1 MIQAAIPI
9 SEVAL
14 RFGVRASALRYYE
27 EIGLLKPA
35 TRRSGRRYYGMT
47 ELKRL
52 ALIQLL
58 RDTGRLSLEEIAD
71 ILTGQSGTKSSRKIL
86 KDRIAILEDQI
97 RTAEAAKG
105 YLEYMLSCPRENPF
119 DGCPVLAKELNRRLK
134 RTDGSLARQDDAVDD
149 EEPRAQGHAAAAE

>member
-1 MIQAAIPI
+1 LAQDAAMIETAIPI
-9 SEVAL
+9 SEVA
-14 RFGVRASALRYYE
+14 RQFGVRASALRYYE

-35 TRRSGRRYYGMT
+35 MRRSGRRYYDVA

-58 RDTGRLSLEEIAD
+58 QDTGRLSLEQIAD
-71 ILTGQSGTKSSRKIL
+71 ILASQSGTKSSRKIL
-86 KDRIAILEDQI
+86 RDRIAILDDQI

-134 RTDGSLARQDDAVDD
+134 RSDS
-149 EEPRAQGHAAAAE
+149 AQGDRAF